1 MTKGETT
8 VILLNLL
15 LIVLFIV
22 FYLWY
27 FILIM
32 NMDTNLQF
40 YYLQQSSCNRSQLEI
55 ETTRYN
61 TMNLHN
67 DFVPSYVDNRRNY
80 NYLSGLIISGS
91 LIFMIGSGVLA
102 GLIYKVY
109 GGNID
114 MNITIIICSLI
125 LLIAF
130 TTNNFTQNATVKE
143 YINAYN
149 QLKLKLKQYL
159 NNPGNPNAVPNP
171 TPVINT
177 MAKLPSELIASL
189 IKRYRSYHEVTN
201 YLKVPFYSD
210 IEIRDEIKK
219 KLEKEIITNN
229 AGAKSTEIN
238 VDELMRFM
246 KFNVNDD
253 RLNVKTDIELI
264 TGYKS
269 DSTAPAAASFYTLR
283 QDRHNPYE
291 YLNKQLKS
299 NQTALWIITILIL
312 YQIYHAA
319 YQYQEKRSLLIYGI
333 IISLVILIAILML
346 VRSSL

>member
-1 MTKGETT
+1 MINGETT

-67 DFVPSYVDNRRNY
+67 DFIPSDIDNRRNY
-80 NYLSGLIISGS
+80 SYLSGLLISSS

-102 GLIYKVY
+102 GLIYWRFH
-109 GGNID
+109 GNID
-114 MNITIIICSLI
+114 MNITIIICSII

-130 TTNNFTQNATVKE
+130 TTNNFTQNDTVKK
-143 YINAYN
+143 YIDEYN
-149 QLKLKLKQYL
+149 QLKLKLKQHL
-159 NNPGNPNAVPNP
+159 NNPGNPNVTNA
-171 TPVINT
+171 TPAINT

-219 KLEKEIITNN
+219 KLEKEIVTDN
-229 AGAKSTEIN
+229 AGSKSTEIN
-238 VDELMRFM
+238 IDELMRFM

-253 RLNVKTDIELI
+253 RLNVKSDIELI
-264 TGYKS
+264 TGFKS
-269 DSTAPAAASFYTLR
+269 DSTAPQASSFYTLR

-312 YQIYHAA
+312 YQIYHAT
-319 YQYQEKRSLLIYGI
+319 YQYQDKRSFLIYGI